1 MSATLERFGA
11 SYTTLFRAYVADET
25 EANLR
30 SAYELGR
37 EAVASELSML
47 DLTLVHHNA
56 LLDVLRETS
65 TSDVERVTRAAAA
78 FVLESV
84 SAFEMV
90 RRGFAEALAATLAE
104 RHQAAMLR
112 QLSNFL
118 ADGSLALIG
127 SESLEE
133 MLQLVAEQALE
144 LVGGDSC
151 RVSVVRDDGERREG
165 ISAASEV
172 DARKTIA
179 ARLTALDGRVIGS
192 IEVSSANDLSE
203 IDDAV
208 LQHLA
213 QMVSAAVERTWL
225 YRPEMMRPEG

>member
-11 SYTTLFRAYVADET
+11 AYTTVFRAYVADET
-25 EANLR
+25 EADLR

-37 EAVASELSML
+37 EAVGSELSML

-65 TSDVERVTRAAAA
+65 ASDVERVTRAAAA

-90 RRGFAEALAATLAE
+90 RRGFAEALAATLVE
-104 RHQAAMLR
+104 RRQAAMLR

-151 RVSVVRDDGERREG
+151 RVSVVRDDGEIREAV
-165 ISAASEV
+165 SASEV
-172 DARKTIA
+172 DARKTIT

-192 IEVSSANDLSE
+192 IEVDSGDDLSE

-213 QMVSAAVERTWL
+213 QMVSAAVERAWL
-225 YRPEMMRPEG
+225 YRPR

>member
-11 SYTTLFRAYVADET
+11 AYTTVFRAYVADET
-25 EANLR
+25 EADLR

-37 EAVASELSML
+37 EAVGSELSML

-65 TSDVERVTRAAAA
+65 ASDVERVTRAAAA

-90 RRGFAEALAATLAE
+90 RRGFAEALATTLAE

-165 ISAASEV
+165 ISAVSEVEV

-192 IEVSSANDLSE
+192 IEVASGNDLSE

-213 QMVSAAVERTWL
+213 QMVSAAVERAWL
-225 YRPEMMRPEG
+225 YRPR

>member
-11 SYTTLFRAYVADET
+11 AYTTVFRSYVADET
-25 EANLR
+25 EAELR

-37 EAVASELSML
+37 EAVGSELSML

-56 LLDVLRETS
+56 LLDVLRETPA
-65 TSDVERVTRAAAA
+65 SDVERVTRAAAA

-90 RRGFAEALAATLAE
+90 RRGFAEARAATLAE
-104 RHQAAMLR
+104 RRQATMLR

-118 ADGSLALIG
+118 ADGSLALVG

-133 MLQLVAEQALE
+133 MLQIVAEQALE

-151 RVSVVRDDGERREG
+151 RVSVVGDDGEIHEAV
-165 ISAASEV
+165 SASDV
-172 DARKTIA
+172 DATESIA
-179 ARLTALDGRVIGS
+179 AQLTALDGRVIGS
-192 IEVSSANDLSE
+192 IEVASGDDLSE

-213 QMVSAAVERTWL
+213 QMVSAAVERAWL
-225 YRPEMMRPEG
+225 YRPT

>member
-11 SYTTLFRAYVADET
+11 AYTTAFRAYVADET
-25 EANLR
+25 EADLR

-37 EAVASELSML
+37 EAVCSELSML

-56 LLDVLRETS
+56 LLDVLRETPA
-65 TSDVERVTRAAAA
+65 SDVERVTRAAAA

-90 RRGFAEALAATLAE
+90 RRGFAEARAATLAE
-104 RHQAAMLR
+104 RRQATMLR

-118 ADGSLALIG
+118 ADGSLALVG

-133 MLQLVAEQALE
+133 MLQIVAEQALE

-151 RVSVVRDDGERREG
+151 RVSVVGDDGEIHEAV
-165 ISAASEV
+165 SASDV
-172 DARKTIA
+172 DATESIA
-179 ARLTALDGRVIGS
+179 AQLTALDGRVIGS
-192 IEVSSANDLSE
+192 IDVASGDDWSE

-213 QMVSAAVERTWL
+213 QMVSAAVERAWL
-225 YRPEMMRPEG
+225 YRPR